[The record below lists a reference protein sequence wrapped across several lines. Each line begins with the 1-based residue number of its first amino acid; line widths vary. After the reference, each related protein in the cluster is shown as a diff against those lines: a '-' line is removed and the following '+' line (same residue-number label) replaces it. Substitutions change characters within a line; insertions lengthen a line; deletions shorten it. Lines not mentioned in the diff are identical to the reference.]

1 MEDDVLQH
9 WGPATR
15 NIQGFLVNTNIKEE
29 GVVVVFIK
37 FYSSFLICIMLLFS
51 SMVTVDTNKRTG
63 SSGDTKPNTIITS
76 A

>member
-9 WGPATR
+9 WCPATR

-29 GVVVVFIK
+29 VVVVFIK

-51 SMVTVDTNKRTG
+51 SMVTVDTNKSTG